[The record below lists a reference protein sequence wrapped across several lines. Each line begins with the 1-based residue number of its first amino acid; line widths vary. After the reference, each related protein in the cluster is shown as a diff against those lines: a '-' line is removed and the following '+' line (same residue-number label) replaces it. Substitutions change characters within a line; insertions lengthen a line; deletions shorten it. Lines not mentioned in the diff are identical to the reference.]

1 MWVQYNPNPTGRSVD
16 DCSIRAVAKALNT
29 DWETAYIMVCSN
41 GLAMGDM
48 PHADS
53 VWGSVLRERG
63 FYRKTIPNYC
73 PTCYTFGD
81 FCKDNPVGTF
91 VLGSGTHTACVIDGT
106 LYDSWNSL
114 REIAI
119 YVWYRKE

>member
-16 DCSIRAVAKALNT
+16 DCSVRAVSKALNIE
-29 DWETAYIMVCSN
+29 WEDAYIEICSK

-53 VWGSVLRERG
+53 VWGAVLRERG
-63 FYRKTIPNYC
+63 FYRKAIPNYC
-73 PTCYTFGD
+73 PNCYTFGD

-106 LYDSWNSL
+106 LFDSWNSL
-114 REIAI
+114 REIPI